1 MIKSM
6 TGFGQGSS
14 EGDNFRVRADI
25 RSVNNRFLDL
35 HVRLPQELSSLEMTL
50 KKQIQGA
57 IHRGRVD
64 LTISVEQ
71 TRQAAFEINRPL
83 VEGYLAA
90 LAQLKSEF
98 SLEGDPSI
106 ELVVKLPGA
115 LQISQDSATLDEALV
130 GGTVEA
136 VSRALVTLTE
146 MRLLEGQSLAL
157 ELNTRLDLI
166 EAQLPAIEKESAN
179 LPMIYRE
186 KLLRRLQDMITGGQ
200 VDETRMAQEAVML
213 ADRSDI
219 SEEIARLKSHI
230 SQMRDLLKAEEEVGK
245 RMDFILQEMN
255 REANTV
261 LSKSSDLAISDAAI
275 VIKTEVEKLREQAQ
289 NVE

>member
-64 LTISVEQ
+64 LTVSVEQ

-136 VSRALVTLTE
+136 VSRAIVTLTE

-166 EAQLPAIEKESAN
+166 EAQLPAIEKEASN
-179 LPMIYRE
+179 LPTVYRE
-186 KLLRRLQDMITGGQ
+186 KLLRRLQDMISGGQ

-230 SQMRDLLKAEEEVGK
+230 SQLRDLLKAEEEVGK

-255 REANTV
+255 REANTI

>member
-35 HVRLPQELSSLEMTL
+35 HIRLPQELSSLEMTL

-64 LTISVEQ
+64 LTVSVEQ

>member
-1 MIKSM
+1 
-6 TGFGQGSS
+6 
-14 EGDNFRVRADI
+14 
-25 RSVNNRFLDL
+25 
-35 HVRLPQELSSLEMTL
+35 
-50 KKQIQGA
+50 
-57 IHRGRVD
+57 
-64 LTISVEQ
+64 
-71 TRQAAFEINRPL
+71 
-83 VEGYLAA
+83 
-90 LAQLKSEF
+90 
-98 SLEGDPSI
+98 
-106 ELVVKLPGA
+106 
-115 LQISQDSATLDEALV
+115 
-130 GGTVEA
+130 
-136 VSRALVTLTE
+136 

-166 EAQLPAIEKESAN
+166 EAQLPAIEKEASN
-179 LPMIYRE
+179 LPTVYRE
-186 KLLRRLQDMITGGQ
+186 KLLRRLQDMISGGQ

-230 SQMRDLLKAEEEVGK
+230 SQLRDLLKAEEEVGK

-255 REANTV
+255 REANTI